1 MPHLLEKGLAIH
13 TRGQAPLAELPLG
26 LPGLGCV
33 LPTGSPVRQRGA
45 QKPLP
50 AARLQGCGRENQAV
64 IPRAVL
70 SSSVHW
76 PGPSFHFKE
85 GRKPRRKVSGED
97 NTDP

>member
-1 MPHLLEKGLAIH
+1 MPHLLEKGPAIR

-26 LPGLGCV
+26 LPSLGCV

-70 SSSVHW
+70 SSSVHCLD
-76 PGPSFHFKE
+76 PHFILRKE
-85 GRKPRRKVSGED
+85 ESPAGK
-97 NTDP
+97 